1 MLDLHLS
8 RFQAIAIETP
18 SGDVEVSVVEVRSEA
33 NEADIEIAVPDGWQ
47 NAPPPEPVTYRLH
60 EEFSIGAPD
69 GTIRL
74 KVLRFR
80 PRPDGGGGAVS
91 LGIDAPRAWPIL
103 R

>member
-8 RFQAIAIETP
+8 PFQGLSIETP
-18 SGDVEVSVVEVRSEA
+18 SGDVEVSVVEVRPETKEA
-33 NEADIEIAVPDGWQ
+33 VLEIDVPDGW
-47 NAPPPEPVTYRLH
+47 PSPPESPSTYKLH
-60 EEFSIGAPD
+60 EELSIGAPD
-69 GTIRL
+69 GQIRL

-80 PRPDGGGGAVS
+80 PRPDGTGGSVS

>member
-8 RFQAIAIETP
+8 QYQGIAIETP
-18 SGDVEVSVVEVRSEA
+18 SGDVEVSVVEVRPEA
-33 NEADIEIAVPDGWQ
+33 NEALIEINVPDGWKD
-47 NAPPPEPVTYRLH
+47 APESPAPFKLH
-60 EEFSIGAPD
+60 QELSIGAPD
-69 GTIRL
+69 GQIRL

-80 PRPDGGGGAVS
+80 PRPDGTGGAVS

>member
-8 RFQAIAIETP
+8 RFQGIAIETP
-18 SGDVEVSVVEVRSEA
+18 SGEVEVIVTEVRPEA
-33 NEADIEIAVPDGWQ
+33 NEADIEIAVPDDWQ
-47 NAPPPEPVTYRLH
+47 DAPSSEPTTYRLH
-60 EEFSIGAPD
+60 EEFTIGVPD

-80 PRPDGGGGAVS
+80 PRPDGSGGAVS
-91 LGIDAPRAWPIL
+91 LGIDAPRSWPIL

>member
-1 MLDLHLS
+1 VLDLHLS
-8 RFQAIAIETP
+8 RFQGVAIETP
-18 SGDVEVSVVEVRSEA
+18 SGDVELSIVEVRPEA
-33 NEADIEIAVPDGWQ
+33 NEADIEIAVPEGWTD
-47 NAPPPEPVTYRLH
+47 APSPDPITYRLH

-80 PRPDGGGGAVS
+80 PRPDGSGGAVS